1 MAKYLKEEFAR
12 ANASTNSINDT
23 FVNNQPIIDMPGHIQ
38 DFVKEAKTKLE
49 GKALRIIISRI
60 ETYENVLKYIIQE
73 NKTII
78 AETRAACDTV
88 INNFTDEFGEL
99 SDDSI
104 NEIKDLIEQ
113 QRKLKQQALSR
124 IEGAKKIIL
133 IGKLFDNSAKEFEN
147 GTTRYDV
154 EIAKQSK
161 YLERMTE
168 ALDNVRRADETGANT
183 VNDKLISLNNLK
195 DNMHIQAKLY

>member
-23 FVNNQPIIDMPGHIQ
+23 FVNNQPTIDMPGHIQ
-38 DFVKEAKTKLE
+38 DFVNEAKTKLE

-60 ETYENVLKYIIQE
+60 ETYEKVLKYIIQE

-104 NEIKDLIEQ
+104 NEIRDLIEQ

-124 IEGAKKIIL
+124 IEGAKNIIL
-133 IGKLFDNSAKEFEN
+133 IGKLFDKSAKEFEN

-168 ALDNVRRADETGANT
+168 ALDNVRRADENGANT